1 MDRQPPEDAPGSAT
15 PPAPEPATP
24 PAPEPGAPRRWRID
38 DLARETGCT
47 VDTIRY
53 YQREGLL
60 PPAERDGRHRIYG
73 PEHVERLERIR
84 DLQGRRFS
92 LAAIRALVS
101 GDEQRLEGIFTDEDE
116 RFRYTFPE
124 LVERSGASA
133 ELAEV
138 LRESGVLRDPVEFGR
153 VAYDGDDLD
162 VLRAMATL
170 EQAGIPVKVIR
181 AIGRIYAE
189 GIEATQRRIVDT
201 FGFGGDLEWAP
212 GELDEFR
219 RVAAASATALL
230 PSMRR
235 LVDYTHH
242 RTLQRL
248 TLDAMAQ
255 GASPPR
261 RPRRHRRA
269 GPRPRRLSPAVGPT
283 ARPDRVG
290 VAPDGPTRPRLR

>member
-116 RFRYTFPE
+116 RFRYTVPE

-255 GASPPR
+255 GASPP
-261 RPRRHRRA
+261 
-269 GPRPRRLSPAVGPT
+269 GD
-283 ARPDRVG
+283 PDATG
-290 VAPDGPTRPRLR
+290 ELDLAPDA

>member
-1 MDRQPPEDAPGSAT
+1 MTQPPDAAPDAPPDAE
-15 PPAPEPATP
+15 PEASR
-24 PAPEPGAPRRWRID
+24 ARRID

-60 PPAERDGRHRIYG
+60 PPARRDGRHRVYG

-84 DLQGRRFS
+84 ELQGRRFS

-101 GDEQRLEGIFTDEDE
+101 GDEQRLEGIFTDEGE
-116 RFRYTFPE
+116 RFRYSFAE
-124 LVERSGASA
+124 LVERSGATPG
-133 ELAEV
+133 LAEV
-138 LRESGVLRDPVEFGR
+138 LQEAGILRDPLEFGR

-170 EQAGIPVKVIR
+170 ERAGIPVKVIR

-219 RVAAASATALL
+219 RVAGTSATALL

-248 TLDAMAQ
+248 TLDAVAQ
-255 GASPPR
+255 AAPPPGDPDATGDLPVTGDAS
-261 RPRRHRRA
+261 
-269 GPRPRRLSPAVGPT
+269 G
-283 ARPDRVG
+283 
-290 VAPDGPTRPRLR
+290 